1 MEQIINAINEAT
13 AAYLTTNGIR
23 ANVHGIAEPA
33 IINEANGEE
42 QIRPAIIDERGEI
55 DCDLFDDRYPVCF
68 YHRLNGKTYT
78 GATNGGYGD
87 TIAYTEESDMSML
100 VYGVRSVIPA
110 CRLEENI
117 THTIQSLQYK
127 QGGTSAYCVVKSVS
141 FDRKQVFLGEYSG
154 IPFFLQPNIFLFR
167 INYKIITARR
177 TCN

>member
-1 MEQIINAINEAT
+1 MEQIINAINEA
-13 AAYLTTNGIR
+13 ASAFLDCQGIR
-23 ANVHGIAEPA
+23 SNAHGIAEPA

-42 QIRPAIIDERGEI
+42 QIRPAIIDEYGEI
-55 DCDLFDDRYPVCF
+55 DCDLFDDRYPVSF
-68 YHRLNGKTYT
+68 YHRLNGKIYT

-110 CRLEENI
+110 CQLEENI

-177 TCN
+177 TSN